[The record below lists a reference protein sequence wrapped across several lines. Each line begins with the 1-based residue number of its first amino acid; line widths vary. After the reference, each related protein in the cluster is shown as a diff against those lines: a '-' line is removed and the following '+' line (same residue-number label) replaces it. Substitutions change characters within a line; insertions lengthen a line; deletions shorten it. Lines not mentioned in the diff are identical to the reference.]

1 MVTREGKR
9 GCQMEAAEAVAAR
22 KRATAAEESHEQL
35 LQALASV
42 EQQKGAAE
50 RALQVAQL
58 ERGSEVED
66 QRRQIESLQVGFK
79 RLKAD
84 RDGKGDRWPYPWL
97 GWGRAEERG
106 EAFSSERQ
114 QECPAELTENWL
126 WRRRQKRVA
135 GR

>member
-1 MVTREGKR
+1 MREGKR
-9 GCQMEAAEAVAAR
+9 GCQVEAAEAVAAR
-22 KRATAAEESHEQL
+22 EQAAAAEESHEQL
-35 LQALASV
+35 LQTLASV
-42 EQQKGAAE
+42 EQQRGAAE

-58 ERGSEVED
+58 ERGSEDED
-66 QRRQIESLQVGFK
+66 QRRQIESLQVGAR

-84 RDGKGDRWPYPWL
+84 RDGKGDSWPYPWL
-97 GWGRAEERG
+97 GGGRTEERG

-114 QECPAELTENWL
+114 REPTQNWV